1 MKLLKLKES
10 KEIITSLETIL
21 FIPNLATDK

>member
-21 FIPNLATDK
+21 FIPNQATDK